1 MARPSRKCSGGGS
14 SSLAD
19 VEFTPALSRDDW
31 NSLGASASTA
41 QDVADWIAGSSSD
54 TLANQIDW
62 KVEDSGAK
70 ADVTGIAAGST
81 VTLDDGYWLVSSKD
95 SSPIL
100 VLVGGGVTSKVTE
113 KAEAPTHAKY
123 VRTDGGAWSSLAIAG
138 TGVGVQYKL
147 VGTLP
152 RNYDSFPT
160 YSYRFDDTRDP
171 SILIDLSSVRVYL
184 GGEDGTDITSSA
196 SVSCDKT
203 GLTVSFHDLKQVL
216 PSLGDRREVTV
227 TYSATLGPDATLGLA
242 NPNNNQV
249 KLSYPR
255 RPTSA
260 AANVSASSALATTH
274 PRRPMSA
281 AANVSATA
289 ALATTPAQQAQVVTW
304 GVTVDKVD
312 SVTGKRLKGAG
323 FTVQDAKGRYVNT
336 DGTATRDCVD
346 ASVWTTGDEGT
357 VLVHGLSNGDYTF
370 TEVNVPDGYQAAD
383 PVKITLSGDGSD
395 LKAISSATV
404 EKVDSATGTCM
415 IKIGDAPTGS
425 AGGITSGSGPAAA
438 LRAFGRLP
446 QTGDPTSWLGVLFLV
461 LVGIAAIAVARRLR
475 RRDPNGG
482 EA

>member
-1 MARPSRKCSGGGS
+1 MARPSRKCSGGGAS

-203 GLTVSFHDLKQVL
+203 GLTVSFRDLKQVL

-260 AANVSASSALATTH
+260 AANVSA
-274 PRRPMSA
+274 
-281 AANVSATA
+281 TA

-312 SVTGKRLKGAG
+312 SVTGKGLKGAG
-323 FTVQDAKGRYVNT
+323 FTVQDASGHYVNT

-383 PVKITLSGDGSD
+383 PVKVTLSGDGSD

>member
-1 MARPSRKCSGGGS
+1 MFGGGS

-113 KAEAPTHAKY
+113 KAEAPTLAKY

-171 SILIDLSSVRVYL
+171 SILINLSSVRVYL

-260 AANVSASSALATTH
+260 AANVSA
-274 PRRPMSA
+274 
-281 AANVSATA
+281 TA
-289 ALATTPAQQAQVVTW
+289 ALAITPAQQAQVVTW

-312 SVTGKRLKGAG
+312 SVTGKGLKGAG

-336 DGTATRDCVD
+336 DGTVTRDCVD
-346 ASVWTTGDEGT
+346 ASAWTTGDEGT

-383 PVKITLSGDGSD
+383 PVKVTLLGDSFD
-395 LKAISSATV
+395 LKATSSATV

-425 AGGITSGSGPAAA
+425 AGGATSGSGPAAA
-438 LRAFGRLP
+438 LRTLGRLP
-446 QTGDPTSWLGVLFLV
+446 QTGDPTSWLGVSLLV
-461 LVGIAAIAVARRLR
+461 LVGIAAIVVARRLR

>member
-1 MARPSRKCSGGGS
+1 VARPGRKCLGGGS

-31 NSLGASASTA
+31 NSLGANASTA
-41 QDVADWIAGSSSD
+41 QDVADWIADNPSA

-62 KVEDSGAK
+62 KVEDSGTK
-70 ADVTGIAAGST
+70 ADVTGIAAGSS
-81 VTLDDGYWLVSSKD
+81 VSLDDGYWLVSSED

-100 VLVGGGVTSKVTE
+100 VLVGGGVASKVTE
-113 KAEAPTHAKY
+113 KAEAPTLAKY
-123 VRTDGGAWSSLAIAG
+123 VRAEGGAWSSLAIAG
-138 TGVGVQYKL
+138 AGVGVQYKL

-160 YSYRFDDTRDP
+160 YSYRFDDARDP
-171 SILIDLSSVRVYL
+171 SILIDPSSVRVYL

-203 GLTVSFHDLKQVL
+203 SLTVSFDDLKQVL
-216 PSLGDRREVTV
+216 PSLGDKREVTV
-227 TYSATLGPDATLGLA
+227 TYSATLGTDATLGLA
-242 NPNNNQV
+242 SPNDNQV
-249 KLSYPR
+249 TLTYPR

-260 AANVSASSALATTH
+260 TAKAGRSTVRLRPAASVSTMAT
-274 PRRPMSA
+274 
-281 AANVSATA
+281 
-289 ALATTPAQQAQVVTW
+289 LATTPAQQAQAVTW

-357 VLVHGLSNGDYTF
+357 VLVHGLSNGDCTF